1 MKAIANK
8 TTTRYVSDLISVH
21 RSLPDLRGEWCKE
34 KDRFLETLPPTSVIV
49 CFHNEVKHSFI
60 HTSSNR
66 PLQKALLVYLICSW
80 WWFVFVFFGMP
91 LIDRWLMQFFFVKKY
106 YCKTVIAFCQAWSV
120 LLRSVHSILNRWRED
135 LRENNTRSRGHCPS
149 YFPQPPCIANQLL
162 KSVKKNNLGRA
173 PASPIWMMPKWTSVF
188 LGRLAIIWSAE
199 CVPIHSYWLYCTSLG
214 RLITCWPK

>member
-1 MKAIANK
+1 MKAITNK

-34 KDRFLETLPPTSVIV
+34 KDRFLENLPPTTVIV
-49 CFHNEVKHSFI
+49 CFHNEVNRSFT

-91 LIDRWLMQFFFVKKY
+91 LINRWLMQFLFVKRY
-106 YCKTVIAFCQAWSV
+106 YCKTLIVICQAWSV

-149 YFPQPPCIANQLL
+149 YFPNP
-162 KSVKKNNLGRA
+162 
-173 PASPIWMMPKWTSVF
+173 
-188 LGRLAIIWSAE
+188 LA
-199 CVPIHSYWLYCTSLG
+199 
-214 RLITCWPK
+214 